1 VPGSFIENFLVK
13 TGCKNSSEVTTE
25 KSFHTHWNIDTKY
38 YTAGLDILVAPD
50 KAFPIRDGSNIL
62 DGKSIEAVVLYFD
75 PLEPTSFENVKSLMK
90 SLEENDPAV
99 RLIACDMIQDEK
111 IKTFDKIMS
120 WCVKNQF
127 ELVELNP
134 EDKESDIYGLER
146 CIDALQANTW
156 SNMVVKN
163 PSTLSALMGAA
174 VSAQQMPTKQLGDG
188 DRQRSA
194 QVEAEEEWTEFQSRT
209 PSVPS
214 ESVDAASIGQHE
226 AGSCHITMPDDIAI
240 CDAGND
246 HELEESSMEQLF
258 ANMAFMKEKAQTLPH
273 EDRKAYAEKVALAFL
288 DALGAESD
296 DESEE
301 EP

>member
-1 VPGSFIENFLVK
+1 
-13 TGCKNSSEVTTE
+13 
-25 KSFHTHWNIDTKY
+25 
-38 YTAGLDILVAPD
+38 
-50 KAFPIRDGSNIL
+50 
-62 DGKSIEAVVLYFD
+62 
-75 PLEPTSFENVKSLMK
+75 MK
-90 SLEENDPAV
+90 SLEECDPAV

-127 ELVELNP
+127 ELVELDP

-174 VSAQQMPTKQLGDG
+174 VSAQQMPKTQLGDG
-188 DRQRSA
+188 DRQRST
-194 QVEAEEEWTEFQSRT
+194 QQIEAEEEWTEFQSRT
-209 PSVPS
+209 PTVPS
-214 ESVDAASIGQHE
+214 ESVEATSIAQQE
-226 AGSCHITMPDDIAI
+226 AESCHITKPDDIDI
-240 CDAGND
+240 CDTGND